1 MKNILKYKQFENNW
15 QIELTEDESE
25 LKDNL
30 EFILLDLKDLGI
42 DYSISGRNIYMTDG
56 SILLSPLSTW
66 FRNTGV
72 ESGFKHYINIRLR
85 PDYNKIV
92 EIINILED
100 CFNYAE
106 NEGWKYSLTIERNMT
121 IVRIDINSIVELQKR
136 AEYKNNNTNLG
147 SISVFLWKM

>member
-42 DYSISGRNIYMTDG
+42 DYSISGRNIYMLPNT
-56 SILLSPLSTW
+56 IVPITRW
-66 FRNTGV
+66 YQNTGV

-85 PDYNKIV
+85 PDYNKIR

-106 NEGWKYSLTIERNMT
+106 NEGWKYSLTIERGIN
-121 IVRIDINSIVELQKR
+121 IARIDINSIVELQKR

>member
-106 NEGWKYSLTIERNMT
+106 NEGWKYSLTIERGMT

>member
-42 DYSISGRNIYMTDG
+42 DYSISGRNIYMFPNTMA
-56 SILLSPLSTW
+56 PNPRW
-66 FRNTGV
+66 YQNTGV
-72 ESGFKHYINIRLR
+72 ESGFKHYLNIRLR
-85 PDYNKIV
+85 PDYNKIR

-106 NEGWKYSLTIERNMT
+106 NEGWKYSLTIERGIN
-121 IVRIDINSIVELQKR
+121 IARIDINSIIELQKR

>member
-15 QIELTEDESE
+15 QIELTEDESD

-42 DYSISGRNIYMTDG
+42 DYSISGRNIYMFPNTMV
-56 SILLSPLSTW
+56 PNPRW
-66 FRNTGV
+66 HQNTGV
-72 ESGFKHYINIRLR
+72 ESGFKHYLNIRLR
-85 PDYNKIV
+85 PDYNKIR

-106 NEGWKYSLTIERNMT
+106 NEGWKYSLTIERGIN
-121 IVRIDINSIVELQKR
+121 IARIDINSIIELQKR

>member
-85 PDYNKIV
+85 PDYNKIG

-106 NEGWKYSLTIERNMT
+106 NEGWKYSLTIERGMT